1 MSDMMTIVSRPQ
13 TRVERKRRVH
23 AKSRKGCKNCKI
35 RRVKCGE
42 ERPHCKMC
50 KSYGVECNYSG
61 TDTALRIPS
70 QGSFQIELT
79 PTFISEDVLDF
90 DITRAHDWTCNGQNQ
105 AVSRAISGTGLPSPP
120 IEKSLSYT
128 RPYQHATLLNNR
140 HDHTN
145 SAKFTTS
152 PISRVSINSTI
163 TTMID
168 NSIQLSMNAESMQ
181 GSTTPFW
188 HFTSHHLE
196 IVARFRNRTALTI
209 GDKSMAPAY
218 RDCICSLAMTHA
230 FLMHMLLSL
239 TLMHDSHLTFHLPS
253 RKTSHTHKTQALTHW
268 TTATRLFTRLLS
280 SPIPPA
286 QRDAIWATGVIIG
299 AASFWFV
306 NSATDPWS
314 VWPLKVTEKEDLNW
328 LKLGEGKKMLWRVAD
343 PTRCDS
349 VFYGLMKDKRSQCA
363 EGPEWI
369 YTTGAQDMKL
379 PAKMKIIFDLD
390 EKSTVQT
397 NPYHLPLLVL
407 SRIRHLHLTHANVI
421 SFLYVT
427 AFLTP
432 ELLVLLEA
440 KDARAVFV
448 IGWWFKMIAEGDLW
462 WITSRAR
469 IEGQAIKIWLELQDR
484 EYGLA
489 RLLDEMRLGRME
501 GEDVQLSLPRDTWG
515 HEWEGDKGV
524 CAEKMAYWD
533 VRPRA
538 AGVV

>member
-1 MSDMMTIVSRPQ
+1 MATVVSRPQ
-13 TRVERKRRVH
+13 MRVERKRRVH
-23 AKSRKGCKNCKI
+23 AKSRKGCRNCKI

-50 KSYGVECNYSG
+50 KSFGVECSYG
-61 TDTALRIPS
+61 GADAALRIPS

-79 PTFISEDVLDF
+79 PTSISESILDYK
-90 DITRAHDWTCNGQNQ
+90 ITRAQDGTCSGQNQ
-105 AVSRAISGTGLPSPP
+105 VEARVVRGTGLPSPP
-120 IEKSLSYT
+120 QEKILSYT

-140 HDHTN
+140 HGHTN
-145 SAKFTTS
+145 SATFATS
-152 PISRVSINSTI
+152 TISPVSINSTI
-163 TTMID
+163 TTMIND
-168 NSIQLSMNAESMQ
+168 SIQLSINPESMQ

-196 IVARFRNRTALTI
+196 IVARFRDRTALTI

-230 FLMHMLLSL
+230 FLMHMLLAL
-239 TLMHDSHLTFHLPS
+239 TLMHDSHLTSHLPS
-253 RKTSHTHKTQALTHW
+253 PRTSQTHKTQALTHW

-314 VWPLKVTEKEDLNW
+314 VWPLKVAEKEDLSW
-328 LKLGEGKKMLWRVAD
+328 LRLGDGKRLLWRVAD

-369 YTTGAQDMKL
+369 YTTGARDMKL
-379 PAKMKIIFDLD
+379 PARMKSIFDLD
-390 EKSTVQT
+390 ENSTVQG

-432 ELLVLLEA
+432 ELLALLET
-440 KDARAVFV
+440 KDARAVFI
-448 IGWWFKMIAEGDLW
+448 IGWWFKMIAQGDLW

-489 RLLDEMRLGRME
+489 RLLDEMGLGREE
-501 GEDVQLSLPRDTWG
+501 GEDVQLSLPQGIWG
-515 HEWEGDKGV
+515 REWEGEKGA

-533 VRPRA
+533 VTPRTE
-538 AGVV
+538 GVV